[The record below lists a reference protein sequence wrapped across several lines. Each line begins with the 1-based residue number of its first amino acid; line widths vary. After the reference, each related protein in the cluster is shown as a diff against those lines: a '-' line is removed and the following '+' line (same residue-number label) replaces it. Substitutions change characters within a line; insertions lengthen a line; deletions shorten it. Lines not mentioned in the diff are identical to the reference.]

1 MKGIKALFIAAVA
14 AIFTVA
20 AASVAYANGNRLAP
34 TAFTGASGG
43 YEAKSVH
50 YRKYRRGHRRYGRK
64 YRRGHRYYGHRKYRR
79 GHRYYGHRKY
89 RRGHRHY
96 RGHRRHSRRY
106 YGGYRRH
113 YPRYYG
119 PQVYFGFGYGG
130 Y

>member
-1 MKGIKALFIAAVA
+1 MQLEEGTLMKGLKALFIAAVA
-14 AIFTVA
+14 AIFTIA
-20 AASVAYANGNRLAP
+20 AASVASANGNRMAP

-43 YEAKSVH
+43 YDAKSVH

-64 YRRGHRYYGHRKYRR
+64 YRRGHRYYGHRKYRW
-79 GHRYYGHRKY
+79 
-89 RRGHRHY
+89 GHRHY

-113 YPRYYG
+113 HYPRYYG
-119 PQVYFGFGYGG
+119 PQIYFGFGYGG